1 MKTCLSSGSL
11 IAKKL
16 VTNLLQWSLPSQQ
29 PHGGLRIQNG
39 SSDDD
44 DDDWKNEAMMHINLA
59 GR

>member
-1 MKTCLSSGSL
+1 MPLSWL
-11 IAKKL
+11 PHPKKL

-44 DDDWKNEAMMHINLA
+44 DDWKNEAMMHINLA

>member
-1 MKTCLSSGSL
+1 MKTCLSPGSL
-11 IAKKL
+11 VPKEHVA
-16 VTNLLQWSLPSQQ
+16 NSLQWSLPSQR

-39 SSDDD
+39 SSDD